1 MCAAPCGPS
10 SVNSA
15 SEQDL
20 SRDDAHDHVR
30 VRADGPARPRE
41 MTHEP
46 AQQDLCARVKGAVL
60 STTSSEISPQQQQ
73 SVLGA
78 LRSPRRLRTEVL
90 AGSPS
95 EGRVTYITRSMW
107 FGFPDYTTVQL
118 EDDGLEIYGRLR
130 FGQSDQGVNR
140 ARVEGWLDRIGAAD

>member
-1 MCAAPCGPS
+1 MKT
-10 SVNSA
+10 
-15 SEQDL
+15 
-20 SRDDAHDHVR
+20 RD
-30 VRADGPARPRE
+30 E
-41 MTHEP
+41 
-46 AQQDLCARVKGAVL
+46 
-60 STTSSEISPQQQQ
+60 TTFE
-73 SVLGA
+73 A
-78 LRSPRRLRTEVL
+78 LHRIILETPRTEVL
-90 AGSPS
+90 AGAPS

>member
-1 MCAAPCGPS
+1 MRIFFWLVLLAVIGGLAWIRLAPSDPAVWHVDPKVTAA
-10 SVNSA
+10 
-15 SEQDL
+15 QDL
-20 SRDDAHDHVR
+20 AGGVR
-30 VRADGPARPRE
+30 RRIPGDETTFEALHRIILETPR
-41 MTHEP
+41 
-46 AQQDLCARVKGAVL
+46 
-60 STTSSEISPQQQQ
+60 I
-73 SVLGA
+73 
-78 LRSPRRLRTEVL
+78 EVL